1 MAQKTI
7 QVADKPTLDYIKNK
21 LSNFKIGGMSVV
33 ENNLEYGVGDYV
45 NTSVS
50 TLPSI
55 YDYLSAVVYNNE
67 IHILGGSTYH
77 YKLNEAYN
85 KLSLYLLKNQK
96 VYPSI
101 DMSNITPI
109 TNCTNETSNI
119 LVTENGLT
127 EFKVDTTDKKIVL
140 TIKG

>member
-1 MAQKTI
+1 M
-7 QVADKPTLDYIKNK
+7 
-21 LSNFKIGGMSVV
+21 
-33 ENNLEYGVGDYV
+33 
-45 NTSVS
+45 
-50 TLPSI
+50 
-55 YDYLSAVVYNNE
+55 
-67 IHILGGSTYH
+67 GGSTYH